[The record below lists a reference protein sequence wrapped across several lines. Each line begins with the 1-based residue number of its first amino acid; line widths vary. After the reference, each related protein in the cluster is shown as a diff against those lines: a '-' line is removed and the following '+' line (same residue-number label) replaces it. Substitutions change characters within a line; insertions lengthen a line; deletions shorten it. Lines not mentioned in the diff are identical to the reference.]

1 MFNFLKKFKA
11 ISIIFILMIMVS
23 CLYFNIVKS
32 VSSKRNGIC
41 IVLDAG
47 HGGRDGGCIGINGS
61 VEKDLNLEY
70 TLKLKEKLV
79 GYGYKIVL
87 TRNNDDGLYS
97 PLATNKKVSDM
108 NVRMKKI
115 KEANP
120 NLVVSIHMNSFADK
134 NVSGANCF
142 YKIDDEASMNC
153 ANIIQKSLYKQCD
166 VRSESAKK
174 GDYFMLNCSYYTS
187 VLIECGFLSNPEE
200 EKKLN
205 SKEYLEQFTNAVADG
220 ILLYFGKNS
229 I

>member
-1 MFNFLKKFKA
+1 MFKILKKCK
-11 ISIIFILMIMVS
+11 SIYVIFILILLLS

-47 HGGRDGGCIGINGS
+47 HGGRDGGCVGINGS
-61 VEKDLNLEY
+61 VEKDLNLKY

-87 TRNNDDGLYS
+87 TRANDNGLYN
-97 PLATNKKVSDM
+97 PLVGNKKVSDM
-108 NVRMKKI
+108 NARMKKI

-134 NVSGANCF
+134 NVCGANCF
-142 YKIDDEASMNC
+142 YKIDDEASFNC
-153 ANIIQKSLYKQCD
+153 ANLIQKSLFEQCG

-200 EKKLN
+200 EQKLN
-205 SKEYLEQFTNAVADG
+205 TEEYIEEFTSAVADG
-220 ILLYFGKNS
+220 ILLYFGENF